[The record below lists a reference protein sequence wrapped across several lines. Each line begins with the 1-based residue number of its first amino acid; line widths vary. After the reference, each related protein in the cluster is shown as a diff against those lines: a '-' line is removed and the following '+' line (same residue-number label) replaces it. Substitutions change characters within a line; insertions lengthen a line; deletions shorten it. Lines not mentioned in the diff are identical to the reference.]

1 SLRKRLSDITNHQAQ
16 QPKSPLAFDDS
27 LQLDALSSA
36 AKEYIDNLL
45 QENARL
51 VKLITDKNKTIETNG
66 VELQKLR
73 IVLRKTQLQN
83 WNLAQSNSQMMAEHN
98 IGKQKLKELQHQLA
112 CKDAL
117 LKTINSELQ
126 AQRVMKDQKSEPKDV
141 DNADTNQQNANRR
154 IRATRTQSISC
165 PMTTT
170 QEVCDEEIA
179 DNVDT
184 NQQKANRRIRPTRSQ
199 CKYYKTKDLFETE
212 IRPTRSQ
219 SIGGPM
225 TTTQH
230 VSDIELTEN
239 KRRKVRR
246 QSARYRSQELE
257 PNENLFEIEDL
268 KMHEDGPTLTPG
280 CRGSQRLSLGRPSRR
295 AAEKIQSYKET
306 PLNSKMRRPE

>member
-1 SLRKRLSDITNHQAQ
+1 MMMGGDRMAKRSSFGKSLRKRLSDITNHQAQ
-16 QPKSPLAFDDS
+16 QPKSPLPFDDS
-27 LQLDALSSA
+27 LQLDALSAA

-45 QENARL
+45 QENATL

-126 AQRVMKDQKSEPKDV
+126 AQRVMNDQKSEPKDV

-184 NQQKANRRIRPTRSQ
+184 NQQKANRR
-199 CKYYKTKDLFETE
+199 